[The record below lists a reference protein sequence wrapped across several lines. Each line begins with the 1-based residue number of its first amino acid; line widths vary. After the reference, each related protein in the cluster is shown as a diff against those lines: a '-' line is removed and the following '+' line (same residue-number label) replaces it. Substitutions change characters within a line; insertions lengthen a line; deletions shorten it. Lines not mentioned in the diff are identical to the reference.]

1 MRANASRKSRLAT
14 LRAAFS
20 LVGAIL
26 QGGKGKTHES
36 GLVAR
41 TRREP
46 VLDGFGPTDVYA
58 SVESPPART
67 AVLMMHGLTKGGISD
82 HRIPTFASTI
92 ARGGMPVIL
101 PEFPR
106 MKRRLM
112 SVEDPGDVLRAAKAV
127 PENFDV
133 DRVVLLALSYAAG
146 PTYLAGAQLGDDE
159 LAGILTIG
167 AYYDVEHL
175 SEFTATGGVR
185 AYGRSQ
191 PTAHDAAKQLEG
203 RWVFLASA
211 GRWLPDPHDAEVFQE
226 GADAWKNGAAPPWDE
241 VRKRLSGDGRNLLD
255 YMTLADPDAHAEA
268 RAELAPGVLAA
279 FEQLTLRGKLGGLTA
294 PVVLIHG
301 RHDVRIPYRE
311 SMLLRDEI
319 AGRCDVKLAVLDAF
333 VHAERAYGWSKFWR
347 VAGDGVKLSRCGF
360 EVLRWAV

>member
-1 MRANASRKSRLAT
+1 LSSGRSRLAT

-36 GLVAR
+36 GAV
-41 TRREP
+41 TCTSREP
-46 VLDGFGPTDVYA
+46 LLEGFGPTDIYRP
-58 SVESPPART
+58 VEAAPARA
-67 AVLMMHGLTKGGISD
+67 AVLMMHGLTAGGIKD
-82 HRIPTFASTI
+82 HRIPTFAATI

-112 SVEDPGDVLRAAKAV
+112 SVQDPEDVLRIARAV
-127 PENFDV
+127 PEATGIDKV
-133 DRVVLLALSYAAG
+133 IMLAMSYAAG
-146 PTYLAGAQLGDDE
+146 PTYLAGTQMGDE
-159 LAGILTIG
+159 LAGIVTIG

-175 SEFTATGGVR
+175 SEFTATGRVV
-185 AYGRSQ
+185 AYGDRQ
-191 PTAHDAAKQLEG
+191 PTAHDAAKRLEG

-211 GRWLPDPHDAEVFQE
+211 GRWLPDPADGEVFAA
-226 GADAWKNGAAPPWDE
+226 GVDAWKEGEAPPWDE
-241 VRKRLSGDGRNLLD
+241 VRGKLTPEGRNLLD
-255 YMTLADPDAHAEA
+255 YMTLTDPEEHERA
-268 RAELAPGVLAA
+268 RQQLAPGIKDA
-279 FEQLTLRGKLGGLTA
+279 FAKLTLRDKLADLTA

-311 SMLLRDEI
+311 SMLLRDE
-319 AGRCDVKLAVLDAF
+319 LAPNDEVRLAILDAF

-360 EVLRWAV
+360 EILRWAV